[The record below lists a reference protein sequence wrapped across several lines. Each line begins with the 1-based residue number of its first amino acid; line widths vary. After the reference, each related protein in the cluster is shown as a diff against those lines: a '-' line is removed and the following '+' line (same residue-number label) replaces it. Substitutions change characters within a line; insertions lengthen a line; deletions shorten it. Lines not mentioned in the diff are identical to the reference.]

1 MSDKI
6 SLSLAYPITLLTLYI
21 IYYASVLLLLC
32 GLLELTSGAAIFDQA
47 KGSGRASGDFSFDPL
62 GLGKDAKKKE
72 RYAVSEIKNGRL
84 AMLAI
89 SGILTQQAA
98 FPDQAFPFF

>member
-1 MSDKI
+1 MIHASSRASSFI
-6 SLSLAYPITLLTLYI
+6 LLIDILIFYLRRF
-21 IYYASVLLLLC
+21 LLFVV
-32 GLLELTSGAAIFDQA
+32 GILELTSGAAFLAQG

-62 GLGKDAKKKE
+62 NLGLDKNKRE

-89 SGILTQQAA
+89 SGILTQQAV
-98 FPDQAFPFF
+98 FPDLKFPFI

>member
-1 MSDKI
+1 MSF
-6 SLSLAYPITLLTLYI
+6 
-21 IYYASVLLLLC
+21 SVLLLLC
-32 GLLELTSGAAIFDQA
+32 GVLELISGAAIFDQA
-47 KGSGRASGDFSFDPL
+47 KGSGRASGDFAFDPL
-62 GLGKDAKKKE
+62 GLGKDPKKKE

-98 FPDQAFPFF
+98 FPEQHFPFF